1 MKKLLIDGTTRKIS
15 KDKIV
20 VGYLQENKI
29 EKLEFEIPEEYKNY
43 GRKAC
48 FKAQDKTFAK
58 IFDDITSDTLTLT
71 RDMTQ
76 YDELEM
82 SIAFFKTENEDE
94 IVARTSILKIYIE
107 NAIICDDDV
116 KPDDPKVIILDNLIT
131 RVTQL
136 DKTIT
141 KNEEIREAN
150 ENTRQQNETT
160 REENEVKRVNSEAN
174 REKAEESRKNDELKR
189 VSNENTRKSNEEK
202 RKTAE
207 NKRVSNENARQEYIN
222 NLKSQ
227 VDNGD
232 FDGADFNY
240 KWDGT
245 KLGVKNSKETTY
257 QYVELKGQ
265 KGEKGEKGDTVTYKA
280 GTNIEITEDNTINYV
295 GSGETGDVSSDTI
308 NSIMVVDELPETE
321 VEGVLYLVKEASE
334 PVVLNLYPSQV
345 ENTETNGFTVTFKE
359 QKVIVDGSND
369 SSSVWG
375 WTNRFNMNLE
385 ANKTYYL
392 QFTNLSGS
400 FDDSKRISQSDGI
413 VNAVMLTGYDSSG
426 GSTNL
431 INSVERTASEIY
443 EKYTFTPTT
452 TYSEYAL
459 SMQVKKL
466 NVFTNWTCSIVI
478 AEEIDDGNLYD
489 YLTASI
495 LNNAKVTDTTI
506 VSGSNQNK
514 ITYLQVEPNTTY
526 TISKTVNEHFGVG
539 LSTEEPVIGTVFNT
553 YSNNA
558 TLSEV
563 TITTG
568 ANDNYLAIYYWTSYD
583 TGTEEEIRSSIV
595 VTKV

>member
-1 MKKLLIDGTTRKIS
+1 MKKITINPGRRLS
-15 KDKIV
+15 VSSIV
-20 VGYLQENKI
+20 VGYLQENKAEQI
-29 EKLEFEIPEEYKNY
+29 AFEIPEEFKDY

-48 FKAQDKTFAK
+48 FEANGETFAK
-58 IFDDITSDTLTLT
+58 TFDNITGDTLTFT

-76 YDELEM
+76 YSNLRM
-82 SIAFFKTENEDE
+82 TIAFFKVENEDE
-94 IVARTSILKIYIE
+94 IVARTSTLDIKIE
-107 NAIICDDDV
+107 NAVICDDDV
-116 KPDDPKVIILDNLIT
+116 KPDDPKIIILDNLIT
-131 RVTQL
+131 KVTQL
-136 DKTIT
+136 DNTIT

-150 ENTRQQNETT
+150 ETTRQQNETT
-160 REENEVKRVNSEAN
+160 REENEINRVNSEAN
-174 REKAEESRKNDELKR
+174 REKAEESRKKAELGR
-189 VSNENTRKSNEEK
+189 ASNENKRKSNEEE

-207 NKRVSNENARQEYIN
+207 NKRVSNENAREEYIK
-222 NLKSQ
+222 NLKTQ

-280 GTNIEITEDNTINYV
+280 GTDIEITEDNTINYI
-295 GSGETGDVSSDTI
+295 GSGGGTGNVSSDTI

-359 QKVIVDGSND
+359 QNVIVDGSND

-375 WTNRFNMNLE
+375 WTNHFNMNLE

-413 VNAVMLTGYDSSG
+413 INAVMLTGYDASG

-459 SMQVKKL
+459 SMQAKKL

-489 YLTASI
+489 YSTASI
-495 LNNAKVTDTTI
+495 LNNAKVTGTTI

-553 YSNNA
+553 YSNDA